1 MAKYKEEV
9 IPQIIKDA
17 LYTDLHSED
26 GDRMFEYSATRL
38 CKSPRQLQ
46 LEQRHAKEMDT
57 PEIINIW
64 YTFAGHA
71 MHDFLENRLKNNP
84 RYLVEKRIIRFDKPL
99 NGTEQDYRR
108 VGAKFDAYDK
118 ETKTLSD
125 HKTTTTYIYGK
136 EMKDEW
142 IKQLMIN
149 AYFLEKE
156 GYPVEKVAIN
166 AIYMDWRDSKLK
178 YAKEGEYPPAPCTT
192 FEMPCWSMEDR
203 EHLYRSLLTEH
214 VEAESIP
221 DDQLPYCSK
230 EYCWESGGCF
240 AVYRPGA
247 AKAIRLCSTEEEA
260 KSYIK
265 YKNLTGDIRIEE
277 RPPTRRRC
285 KDYCSA
291 APFCNQYKDWC
302 KAHGLINE
310 SISSE
315 PVSDSSDE
323 LSQSN

>member
-1 MAKYKEEV
+1 MAQYKEEV
-9 IPQIIKDA
+9 IPDIIKDA
-17 LYTDLHSED
+17 MQVDARGEE

-38 CKSPRQLQ
+38 CKTPRELQ
-46 LEQRHAKEMDT
+46 LTRRHASEIKT
-57 PEIINIW
+57 PELINIW

-84 RYLVEKRIIRFDKPL
+84 RYLVEKRIIRFDKPIG
-99 NGTEQDYRR
+99 GTEDQYRR

-118 ETKTLSD
+118 QTKTLSD
-125 HKTTTTYIYGK
+125 HKTTTTYIFGK
-136 EMKDEW
+136 EMKEEW

-156 GYPVEKVAIN
+156 GYPVDKVAIN
-166 AIYMDWRDSKLK
+166 AIYMDWRDAKLK

-203 EHLYRSLLTEH
+203 EFLYKSILKEH
-214 VEAESIP
+214 IEAETVP

-247 AKAIRLCSTEEEA
+247 AKAIKLCSTEEEA
-260 KSYIK
+260 RNYIK
-265 YKNLTGDIRIEE
+265 YKNLSGDVRIEE
-277 RPPTRRRC
+277 RPATRRRC
-285 KDYCSA
+285 KDYCQA
-291 APFCNQYKDWC
+291 APFCNQYKEWC
-302 KAHGLINE
+302 KANGLEYIGTGDK
-310 SISSE
+310 SLS
-315 PVSDSSDE
+315 SSDE
-323 LSQSN
+323 EISE

>member
-1 MAKYKEEV
+1 
-9 IPQIIKDA
+9 
-17 LYTDLHSED
+17 
-26 GDRMFEYSATRL
+26 
-38 CKSPRQLQ
+38 
-46 LEQRHAKEMDT
+46 
-57 PEIINIW
+57 
-64 YTFAGHA
+64 
-71 MHDFLENRLKNNP
+71 
-84 RYLVEKRIIRFDKPL
+84 
-99 NGTEQDYRR
+99 
-108 VGAKFDAYDK
+108 
-118 ETKTLSD
+118 
-125 HKTTTTYIYGK
+125 
-136 EMKDEW
+136 
-142 IKQLMIN
+142 MIN

-192 FEMPCWSMEDR
+192 FEMPCWSLEDR

-230 EYCWESGGCF
+230 EYCWESGSCF

-302 KAHGLINE
+302 KAHGLT
-310 SISSE
+310 SE
-315 PVSDSSDE
+315 E
-323 LSQSN
+323 GEM

>member
-84 RYLVEKRIIRFDKPL
+84 RNLVEKRIIRFDKPL
-99 NGTEQDYRR
+99 GGTEQDYRR

-166 AIYMDWRDSKLK
+166 AIYMFS
-178 YAKEGEYPPAPCTT
+178 
-192 FEMPCWSMEDR
+192 
-203 EHLYRSLLTEH
+203 
-214 VEAESIP
+214 
-221 DDQLPYCSK
+221 
-230 EYCWESGGCF
+230 
-240 AVYRPGA
+240 
-247 AKAIRLCSTEEEA
+247 
-260 KSYIK
+260 
-265 YKNLTGDIRIEE
+265 
-277 RPPTRRRC
+277 
-285 KDYCSA
+285 
-291 APFCNQYKDWC
+291 
-302 KAHGLINE
+302 
-310 SISSE
+310 
-315 PVSDSSDE
+315 
-323 LSQSN
+323 